1 MKLGEIAAK
10 LGCKLEGDANT
21 EIRGVAG
28 IEDAGPG
35 DLSFLANPRYAGRLA
50 ATRASA
56 VIVPED
62 ADELAGVFGCVGRFA
77 A

>member
-1 MKLGEIAAK
+1 MKLSEIAEK

-35 DLSFLANPRYAGRLA
+35 DLTFLANLKYRPALE
-50 ATRASA
+50 TTH
-56 VIVPED
+56 IVFSD
-62 ADELAGVFGCVGRFA
+62 N
-77 A
+77 